1 MLKRK
6 NSVSENT
13 ATQMSYQATV
23 HMEEP
28 DPQPLNFEGDRGSWL
43 SVLIALILVLAIVAW
58 MGSGMLGGEEADDT
72 PQQEAAVALVK
83 VATMTSQAQEITQIF
98 VAEGQAVPDRESV
111 IRAEISG
118 EIAEVFVQ
126 KGETLET
133 NQVIARF
140 DSAQNEAEVERAK
153 EDLRVA
159 QREFDN
165 AEALRNRGA
174 ATADRVSSARAA
186 LVSAQTALT
195 QAEDDLSDAILKA
208 PFAGR
213 LDALDIDQGEFVAA
227 GTDVGR
233 ILDTSPLTVVVQ
245 VPQRA
250 LGSVSIGQKAQVV
263 FITGT
268 EVFGE
273 LVFIGNSADAQTRT
287 FRAEI
292 EVPNPQNAIAA
303 GLSAQVRVPT
313 GTATAHFISPAIL
326 SLGTDGTLGIK
337 TVTDE
342 GLVKFYEV
350 AIERAQADGLWIS
363 GLPDTAEI
371 ITIGQGF
378 VTDGEEVD
386 ARPEEE
392 LAGEAS

>member
-1 MLKRK
+1 
-6 NSVSENT
+6 
-13 ATQMSYQATV
+13 
-23 HMEEP
+23 
-28 DPQPLNFEGDRGSWL
+28 
-43 SVLIALILVLAIVAW
+43 
-58 MGSGMLGGEEADDT
+58 MLGDDEAEDA

-83 VATMTSQAQEITQIF
+83 VATTTSTAEEITQVF

-111 IRAEISG
+111 IRAEVSG

-126 KGETLET
+126 KGDTLET
-133 NQVIARF
+133 NQIIARF
-140 DSAQNEAEVERAK
+140 DTAQNTAEVERAT

-165 AEALRNRGA
+165 AEALRARGA

-195 QAEDDLSDAILKA
+195 QAEDDLSDTILKA
-208 PFAGR
+208 PFGGR
-213 LDALDIDQGEFVAA
+213 LDALDIAEGEFVAA

-250 LGSVSIGQKAQVV
+250 LGSVSIGQKAQVA

-273 LVFIGNSADAQTRT
+273 VVFIGSNADAQTRT

-292 EVPNPQNAIAA
+292 EVPNPENAIPA

-313 GTATAHFISPAIL
+313 GTAVAHFISPAIL

-337 TVTDE
+337 AVADDGMVTFHPIE
-342 GLVKFYEV
+342 
-350 AIERAQADGLWIS
+350 IERAQADGLWIS
-363 GLPDTAEI
+363 GLPETVEI

-378 VTDGEEVD
+378 VTDGEKVD
-386 ARPEEE
+386 ARPEAE
-392 LAGEAS
+392 LAGDAS